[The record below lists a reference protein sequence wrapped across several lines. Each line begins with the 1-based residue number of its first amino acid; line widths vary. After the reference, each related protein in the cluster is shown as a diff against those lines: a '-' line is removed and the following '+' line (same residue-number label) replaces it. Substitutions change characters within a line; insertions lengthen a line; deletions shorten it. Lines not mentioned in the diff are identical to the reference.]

1 MRAKELIIGHFE
13 GSLTPAEQKELTALL
28 ASSPEARAAYERHG
42 VIEETLEE
50 DARRTVVPVGLREAT
65 VAAAIGVSAEAVGWG
80 IGGWLT
86 GKVAAVIGTVVVGGT
101 VMGVVI
107 ANDDDDDP
115 VRNTPAS
122 VSTAA
127 EQEVKGEDLD
137 ATSTTN
143 AIEVT
148 KSASEVDRS
157 TTSTSS
163 ADHNSANSAST
174 ASTETSK
181 EGDPSKANQPE
192 PSDIILGGGP
202 EVEIQPKDTVI
213 KPSDTSR

>member
-1 MRAKELIIGHFE
+1 MRAKELIIGHYE
-13 GSLTPAEQKELTALL
+13 GSLTPAEQQELTALL

-50 DARRTVVPVGLREAT
+50 DARRMVVPVGLREAT

-122 VSTAA
+122 VSTNAL
-127 EQEVKGEDLD
+127 EEEGSENVD
-137 ATSTTN
+137 AVEATVSTEENGPTLTTDKATRQNSSTDQTN
-143 AIEVT
+143 AQPSSTV
-148 KSASEVDRS
+148 RS
-157 TTSTSS
+157 GSP
-163 ADHNSANSAST
+163 DGE
-174 ASTETSK
+174 ETVIDGTDTDQNLK
-181 EGDPSKANQPE
+181 LD
-192 PSDIILGGGP
+192 GP
-202 EVEIQPKDTVI
+202 EDVLIEKTPRIKDST
-213 KPSDTSR
+213 KRR